1 MFISDIK
8 YRILNEYIKSVIFNS
23 KVINNNLNTS
33 IIWINNDYEWVFVQK
48 TNEDILYYNNK
59 YFCDFLFKIFDINIF
74 KTEEKELIRKLLK
87 DSYTILMNKYY
98 VNFYEGYLDK
108 VLNDF
113 YISDKY
119 TILSFSL
126 ERLRQDEN
134 YNVIIGVEK
143 LND

>member
-8 YRILNEYIKSVIFNS
+8 YRILNEYFKLVIFNS

-98 VNFYEGYLDK
+98 ANFYDGYLDK

-143 LND
+143 